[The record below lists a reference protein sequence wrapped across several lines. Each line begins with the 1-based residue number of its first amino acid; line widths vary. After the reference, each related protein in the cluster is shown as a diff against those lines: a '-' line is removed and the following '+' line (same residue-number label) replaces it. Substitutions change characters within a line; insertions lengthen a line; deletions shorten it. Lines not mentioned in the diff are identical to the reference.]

1 MGLHEEKVIDELR
14 KQWKNLWQERLDDK
28 IRAESIATSD
38 YSLLF
43 LEKGTIICAT
53 KDYKSVNLREIID
66 QHQISNPD
74 RFIPPD
80 PKIGGLTKFI
90 KRNFP
95 NKSSYKQNQRNYAH
109 IKPNKKQCHRK
120 KGGRG
125 WLNK

>member
-95 NKSSYKQNQRNYAH
+95 NKSSHKQNQRNYAH